1 MKKSK
6 SKKSAEPQQ
15 EKHIVNPIQW
25 FPGHMAKTR
34 RIISENLSQVD
45 IVFELLDAR
54 AVISSRNP
62 EIKRIT
68 AGKPVLTLLNKSDLA
83 DAAVNKKWLEYFKSA
98 GEHAL
103 LVDCKNFA
111 GINSIYKETTKIL
124 SEKLERYKSRGMG
137 GRRIRA
143 MILGIPNVGKS
154 SLFNKLCGA
163 AKAKVEDRPG
173 VTLRNQWVSANF
185 KESAGIGLDLLD
197 TPGVLWP
204 KFESEEVGLNLTFI
218 GSIKDSILDSPEN
231 AARLCGVLHKKY
243 PKELNARYKLDLPIG
258 VETEAEDI
266 SDYVIFEKIAKNRGF
281 MISGGEIDE
290 ERCAK
295 AILTEFRGARI
306 GPISLEVPE

>member
-1 MKKSK
+1 MKN
-6 SKKSAEPQQ
+6 KKDVSSEQD
-15 EKHIVNPIQW
+15 KHIVNPIQW
-25 FPGHMAKTR
+25 FPGHMAKAR
-34 RIISENLSQVD
+34 RIITENLTKVD

-62 EIKRIT
+62 EIKKIT

-83 DAAVNKKWLEYFKSA
+83 DGDVNKKWLEYFKSA
-98 GEHAL
+98 GENAL
-103 LVDCKNFA
+103 LVDCKNFV
-111 GINSIYKETTKIL
+111 GINNIYKETTKIL
-124 SEKLERYKSRGMG
+124 SEKVERYKSRGMG

-163 AKAKVEDRPG
+163 SKAKVEDRPG

-185 KESAGIGLDLLD
+185 KENVGIGLDLLD

-231 AARLCGVLHKKY
+231 AARLCGVLYKKY
-243 PKELNARYKLDLPIG
+243 PENLNERYKLDLPIDS
-258 VETEAEDI
+258 EADNI
-266 SDYVIFEKIAKNRGF
+266 SDYEIFEKIAKKRGF

-295 AILTEFRGARI
+295 AILTEFRGAKI
-306 GPISLEVPE
+306 GRISLEAPEQNL